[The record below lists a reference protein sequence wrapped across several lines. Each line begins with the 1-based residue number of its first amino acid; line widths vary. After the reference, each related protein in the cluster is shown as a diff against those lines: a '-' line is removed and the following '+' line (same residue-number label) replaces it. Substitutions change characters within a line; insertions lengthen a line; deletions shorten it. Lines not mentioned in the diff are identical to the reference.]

1 MKKLLTILLILALM
15 ITPVYA
21 ITASLGNSR
30 AIIDYELKKNG
41 SNVLQREIEVN
52 NVNDY
57 PIKVTFEA
65 IDGFKGI
72 TTFPTAEVI
81 LKPNT
86 SQDVPFTVQ
95 FSQPGVID
103 GKINVYFIRNDGV
116 KESPAVLRATYTVLV
131 SGEGQPIPTV
141 TPPPTVDSN
150 KTDIPDQN
158 ETDAEAPR
166 TFEDKNATG
175 TGTVGVKLGDTLP
188 TNDNPTPMNWFMIS
202 FIGLIVIA
210 IILGVIYA
218 LRK

>member
-1 MKKLLTILLILALM
+1 MKKLLTIMLILAVVL
-15 ITPVYA
+15 TPVYA

-41 SNVLQREIEVN
+41 QNMLERDIEVR

-57 PIKVTFEA
+57 PIKVTLEA

-72 TTFPTAEVI
+72 TTFSETEV
-81 LKPNT
+81 LLEPNT
-86 SQDVPFTVQ
+86 NKKVPFTVQ
-95 FSQPGVID
+95 LSQPGVID
-103 GKINVYFIRNDGV
+103 GKINVYFIRDDGV

-131 SGEGQPIPTV
+131 SGEGQPIPTT
-141 TPPPTVDSN
+141 TPPPSVDGN

-158 ETDAEAPR
+158 ETDSEAPR

-175 TGTVGVKLGDTLP
+175 TGNVGVKLGGDLP
-188 TNDNPTPMNWFMIS
+188 TVDNAKPMDWFMIS
-202 FIGLIVIA
+202 FVGLIVVA